1 LGNNEASTAPARDD
15 ALDKPFFMRK
25 SREKIEFHAAQN
37 NWQMAL
43 AIGP

>member
-1 LGNNEASTAPARDD
+1 LGNIEATAAPARDA
-15 ALDKPFFMRK
+15 ALDMPFFMRK